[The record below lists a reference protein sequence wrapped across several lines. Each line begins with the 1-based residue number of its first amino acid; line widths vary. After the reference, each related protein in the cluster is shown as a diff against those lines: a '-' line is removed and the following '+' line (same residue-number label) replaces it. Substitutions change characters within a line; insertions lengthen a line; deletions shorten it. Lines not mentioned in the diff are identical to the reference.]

1 MRHWVS
7 KLFIILILLNISSIA
22 EAMTQFP
29 TDHLAIVGAD
39 GRRHEYTV
47 EVAST
52 LEQLTQGLMYRRQ
65 MAANAGMIFDF
76 QISKP
81 VSMWMK
87 NTLIPLDMV
96 FVDQHG
102 VITGIAERTVPQSL
116 DIISS
121 PGPARA
127 VIELNGG
134 ATQAAGIKAGD
145 HVIYAL
151 FGN

>member
-1 MRHWVS
+1 MRQWVLKVS
-7 KLFIILILLNISSIA
+7 IVLILLVVSFSLGA
-22 EAMTQFP
+22 ATQFP

-39 GRRHEYTV
+39 GRRHEYAV

-52 LEQLTQGLMYRRQ
+52 PEQLTQGLMFRRQ

-76 QISKP
+76 QLSKP

-96 FVDQHG
+96 FVDQRG
-102 VITGIAERTVPQSL
+102 IITGIAERAVPQSL

-134 ATQAAGIKAGD
+134 AAQAAGIKAGD
-145 HVIYAL
+145 RVVFAL
-151 FGN
+151 FN